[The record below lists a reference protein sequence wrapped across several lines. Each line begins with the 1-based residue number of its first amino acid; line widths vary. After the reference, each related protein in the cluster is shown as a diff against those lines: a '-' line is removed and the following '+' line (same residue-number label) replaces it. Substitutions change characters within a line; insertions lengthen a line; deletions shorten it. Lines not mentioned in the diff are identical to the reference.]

1 MDAQL
6 KQADKLVQEHKYK
19 ECETFLEQMQLTPEV
34 AWRRAQVQHLLVAQ
48 MSTKPTKDH
57 MKSVYTKGL
66 EDAKAGVQLDPNHA
80 NCLTW
85 QGICVNYLA
94 KLEGTNERIKNA
106 YVMQELWLASFSPL
120 IFQPLS
126 KPNLQKAL
134 KTDPKNHL
142 TLNCLGVWCFT
153 VTDLPSVKRQFAKTF
168 FTRPPES
175 TYSEALDYL
184 LKSEQLAPKP
194 LMSTMITLAKCYE
207 RMHNKEKAKEY
218 CNKVMNLPN
227 QGFEDTEAKEDAEKM
242 LKKL

>member
-19 ECETFLEQMQLTPEV
+19 ECETLLKQMQLTPEV
-34 AWRRAQVQHLLVAQ
+34 AWRRAQLQHLLVAQ
-48 MSTKPTKDH
+48 MSTKPSKDH

-106 YVMQELWLASFSPL
+106 YVMQELWL
-120 IFQPLS
+120 
-126 KPNLQKAL
+126 KAL

-227 QGFEDTEAKEDAEKM
+227 EGFEDREAKEDAEKM

>member
-1 MDAQL
+1 MDAKL
-6 KQADKLVQEHKYK
+6 TEVDKLVQEKKYK
-19 ECETFLEQMQLTPEV
+19 ECETLLKQMQLTPEV
-34 AWRRAQVQHLLVAQ
+34 AWRKAQVKHLMIAE
-48 MSTKPTKDH
+48 MPTKPSKDH
-57 MKSVYTKGL
+57 MKSVYTQGL

-106 YVMQELWLASFSPL
+106 YVMQELWL
-120 IFQPLS
+120 
-126 KPNLQKAL
+126 KAL

-153 VTDLPSVKRQFAKTF
+153 VTDLPSIKRQFAKTF
-168 FTRPPES
+168 FSRPPES
-175 TYSEALDYL
+175 TYTEALDYL
-184 LKSEQLAPKP
+184 LKSEKLATKP
-194 LMSTMITLAKCYE
+194 LMSTMITLAKCYD

-218 CNKVMNLPN
+218 CNKVINLPN
-227 QGFEDTEAKEDAEKM
+227 EGFEDTEAKEDAEKI

>member
-6 KQADKLVQEHKYK
+6 KQADKLVQEKKYK
-19 ECETFLEQMQLTPEV
+19 ECETLLKQMQLTPEV
-34 AWRRAQVQHLLVAQ
+34 AWRRAQVQHLIVAQ
-48 MSTKPTKDH
+48 MSTKPSKDH

-66 EDAKAGVQLDPNHA
+66 EDARAGVQLDPNHA

-85 QGICVNYLA
+85 QGIC
-94 KLEGTNERIKNA
+94 NA
-106 YVMQELWLASFSPL
+106 YVMQELWL
-120 IFQPLS
+120 
-126 KPNLQKAL
+126 KAL

-194 LMSTMITLAKCYE
+194 LMSTIITLAKCYE
-207 RMHNKEKAKEY
+207 RLHNKEKAKEY

-227 QGFEDTEAKEDAEKM
+227 GGFEDTEAKEDAEKM